1 MGRWGERGYGGGGR
15 GRFYT
20 YRDADTTK
28 MTPAL
33 RSAARHF
40 NVSLTA
46 RDKVTSKLVSTGHN
60 FLRERRAKADSNRG
74 SSAYQPN
81 ALPLGQTSSLDGEG
95 NSGSL

>member
-20 YRDADTTK
+20 YRYADTTK

-46 RDKVTSKLVSTGHN
+46 RDKVTSKTVSIGHN
-60 FLRERRAKADSNRG
+60 FLRERRAKADSNLG
-74 SSAYQPN
+74 SAYQQN
-81 ALPLGQTSSLDGEG
+81 AFPLGQTSSLDGEG